1 MPKNVMIAG
10 FKETRQNVL
19 PLNSDDQLRIG
30 SPNKKSKK
38 IFLKKL
44 NFSKIEKIW

>member
-10 FKETRQNVL
+10 FKETRQTVL
-19 PLNSDDQLRIG
+19 PLYSDDQFRIG

-38 IFLKKL
+38 
-44 NFSKIEKIW
+44 KIQKEFQSRSG